1 MKLLLILVLSM
12 ASNACKTLP
21 EEEALYLFD
30 VEEGR

>member
-1 MKLLLILVLSM
+1 MKLLLIPLL
-12 ASNACKTLP
+12 ALALNACQTLP

>member
-1 MKLLLILVLSM
+1 MKLLLIPLILALS
-12 ASNACKTLP
+12 ACQTLP